1 MTTKAYSLF
10 IILVAMLCFHTFA
23 TAQVR
28 RDTPITSVAALEC
41 SFTKNMP
48 ATNLKEMATSQMVN
62 ATPIPSNGL
71 VKVSDL
77 NYDRYSVTDTQGEMW
92 VAGPGT
98 SDRTIDLG
106 HLPSGVY
113 YLHLTSKDGEVVRE
127 MLKGK

>member
-10 IILVAMLCFHTFA
+10 IILVAMLCFHTLA
-23 TAQVR
+23 VAQVR

-41 SFTKNMP
+41 CFSKNVP
-48 ATNLKEMATSQMVN
+48 TNSLQEITSAQMRN
-62 ATPIPSNGL
+62 ALPIPTNGL
-71 VKVSDL
+71 VKVADM

-106 HLPSGVY
+106 HLPSGIY

-127 MLKGK
+127 MLKAK